1 MAKSKPPTIIKAFND
16 KAQIVRDLARNMN
29 LTFTESDIV
38 DRPDLVRF
46 ELDINFADAR
56 QFLSALP
63 IEIFAYRATV
73 KP

>member
-16 KAQIVRDLARNMN
+16 KAQIVRDIARNMN
-29 LTFTESDIV
+29 LAFTESDIA

-46 ELDINFADAR
+46 EFDIDFADAQ

-63 IEIFAYRATV
+63 IEIFAHRATM